1 MSELSKYSGVPKSRI
16 RYYITKNML
25 PQPIKIN
32 KTTGLYTHQH
42 LDQLNMIRELRE
54 KKNLSLAAIR
64 KSLSSIAQ
72 NEKGREQ
79 TELDPSQIMRNQ
91 IIDQSVEVFRRK
103 GYEKA
108 TISDI
113 AQGAGIS
120 RNTFYRFFKN
130 KKELFISCL
139 TKLFLE
145 WRQAA
150 PNGNTPVPS
159 VMMQVAL
166 SHYKVYPRWNDMMN
180 IFRTAATKYPDEF
193 AGRLEEALKL
203 RISPI
208 VMDIERGISQGEIR
222 KINPELAAI
231 MWAGQ
236 LDYVCYFMGRRVFGD
251 TDPSIIV
258 DRMLDIFFNGI
269 RRR

>member
-1 MSELSKYSGVPKSRI
+1 
-16 RYYITKNML
+16 
-25 PQPIKIN
+25 
-32 KTTGLYTHQH
+32 
-42 LDQLNMIRELRE
+42 
-54 KKNLSLAAIR
+54 
-64 KSLSSIAQ
+64 
-72 NEKGREQ
+72 
-79 TELDPSQIMRNQ
+79 MRNQ